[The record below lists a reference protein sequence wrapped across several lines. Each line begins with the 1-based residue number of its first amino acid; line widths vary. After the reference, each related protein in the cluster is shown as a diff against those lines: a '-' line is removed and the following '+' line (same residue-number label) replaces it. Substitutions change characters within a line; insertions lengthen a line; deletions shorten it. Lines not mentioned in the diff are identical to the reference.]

1 MGAKI
6 FTAEELAELAL
17 FDAEVDDEPVSMEE
31 IRASRERD
39 RLAKME
45 RLDHRERRIAERQ
58 REYYEANKDAIAAYQ
73 REYRE
78 ANKDAIAA
86 YKREY
91 NPEYYYADRPKRD
104 DIRLRRKE
112 LGMSQAELARR
123 VGVSSPMICMIEL
136 GRANTRQEILQE
148 IYRVLGME
156 VTA

>member
-45 RLDHRERRIAERQ
+45 RLDHRERRIAER
-58 REYYEANKDAIAAYQ
+58 Q